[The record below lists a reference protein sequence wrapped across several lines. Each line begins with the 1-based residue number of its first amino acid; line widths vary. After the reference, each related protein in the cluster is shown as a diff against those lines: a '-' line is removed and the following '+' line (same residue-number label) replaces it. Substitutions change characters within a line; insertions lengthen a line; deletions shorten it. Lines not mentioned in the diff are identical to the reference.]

1 MIEVNIEKYEGPM
14 DLLLKLIEK
23 NKINIYDIPI
33 KEITEQYIKQI
44 EKISTDAKN
53 IAEFIVMASTLLEIK
68 SKFLIPDLD
77 DEEEVN
83 DPRDELV
90 QRLIEYKKVKLISA
104 FLKDLQ
110 EKSSL
115 QLSKL
120 REENIRTE
128 TININLEEDINILK
142 DVFTELLKRSSFKDE
157 EIIFDQEIIN
167 RDEYAIEDYI
177 SKITKLIRKSKK
189 LSLSSLIKSD
199 SCKQEVIT
207 IFIAILELVRQ
218 NRIKADQNK
227 DEISLRY
234 IEYENE

>member
-33 KEITEQYIKQI
+33 KEITEQYII
-44 EKISTDAKN
+44 HLEKISTDAKN
-53 IAEFIVMASTLLEIK
+53 IAEFIVMASTLIEIK
-68 SKFLIPDLD
+68 SKLLIPDID
-77 DEEEVN
+77 DENEET

-90 QRLIEYKKVKLISA
+90 QRLIEYKKVKIIST
-104 FLKDLQ
+104 FLKELQ

-120 REENIRTE
+120 REESIRTE
-128 TININLEEDINILK
+128 TININLDEDINILK

-167 RDEYAIEDYI
+167 RDEYIIEDYI
-177 SKITKLIRKSKK
+177 TKITNLIRKTKK
-189 LSLSSLIKSD
+189 INLSSLIKSD
-199 SCKQEVIT
+199 TCKQEVIT

-218 NRIKADQNK
+218 NRIKANQNK

-234 IEYENE
+234 VENEHE

>member
-33 KEITEQYIKQI
+33 KEITEQYIIHI

-53 IAEFIVMASTLLEIK
+53 IAEFIVMASTLIEIK
-68 SKFLIPDLD
+68 SKLLIPDID
-77 DEEEVN
+77 DENEET

-90 QRLIEYKKVKLISA
+90 QRLIEYKKVKIIST
-104 FLKDLQ
+104 FLKELQ

-120 REENIRTE
+120 REESIRTE
-128 TININLEEDINILK
+128 TININLDEDINILK

-167 RDEYAIEDYI
+167 RDEYIIEDYI
-177 SKITKLIRKSKK
+177 SKITNLIRKTKK
-189 LSLSSLIKSD
+189 INLSSLIKSD
-199 SCKQEVIT
+199 TCKQEVIT

-218 NRIKADQNK
+218 NRIKANQNK

-234 IEYENE
+234 VENEHE

>member
-68 SKFLIPDLD
+68 SKLLIPDLD

>member
-33 KEITEQYIKQI
+33 KEITEQYINHI

-68 SKFLIPDLD
+68 SKLLIPNLD
-77 DEEEVN
+77 DEEEES

-90 QRLIEYKKVKLISA
+90 QRLIEYKKVKLIST

-120 REENIRTE
+120 REESIRTE

-142 DVFTELLKRSSFKDE
+142 DVFTELLKRSSFKDD

-167 RDEYAIEDYI
+167 RDEYVIEDYI
-177 SKITKLIRKSKK
+177 SKITKLVRKSKN
-189 LSLSSLIKSD
+189 
-199 SCKQEVIT
+199 Q
-207 IFIAILELVRQ
+207 LEFT
-218 NRIKADQNK
+218 
-227 DEISLRY
+227 Y
-234 IEYENE
+234 

>member
-33 KEITEQYIKQI
+33 KEITEQYII
-44 EKISTDAKN
+44 HLEKISTDAKN
-53 IAEFIVMASTLLEIK
+53 IAEFIVMASTLIEIK
-68 SKFLIPDLD
+68 SKLLIPDID
-77 DEEEVN
+77 DENEET

-90 QRLIEYKKVKLISA
+90 QRLIEYKKVKIIST
-104 FLKDLQ
+104 FLKELQ

-120 REENIRTE
+120 REESIRTE
-128 TININLEEDINILK
+128 TININLDEDINILK

-167 RDEYAIEDYI
+167 RDEYIIEDYI
-177 SKITKLIRKSKK
+177 SKITNLIRKTKK
-189 LSLSSLIKSD
+189 INLSSLIKSD
-199 SCKQEVIT
+199 TCKQEVIT

-218 NRIKADQNK
+218 NRIKANQNK

-234 IEYENE
+234 VENEHE

>member
-33 KEITEQYIKQI
+33 KEITEQYISHI

-68 SKFLIPDLD
+68 SKLLIPDLD
-77 DEEEVN
+77 DEDEEV
-83 DPRDELV
+83 DPRDEIV
-90 QRLIEYKKVKLISA
+90 QRLIEYKKVKLIST

-115 QLSKL
+115 HLSKL
-120 REENIRTE
+120 REESIRTE
-128 TININLEEDINILK
+128 TVNINLDEDINILK

-157 EIIFDQEIIN
+157 EILFDQEIIN
-167 RDEYAIEDYI
+167 RDEYVIEDYI
-177 SKITKLIRKSKK
+177 IKITYLIKK
-189 LSLSSLIKSD
+189 TKKINLSSLIKSN

-207 IFIAILELVRQ
+207 VFIAILELVRQ
-218 NRIKADQNK
+218 NRIKADQDK

-234 IEYENE
+234 VENENE

>member
-33 KEITEQYIKQI
+33 KEITEQYISHI

-68 SKFLIPDLD
+68 SKLLIPDLD
-77 DEEEVN
+77 DEDEEV

-90 QRLIEYKKVKLISA
+90 QRLIEYKKVKLIST

-115 QLSKL
+115 HLSKL
-120 REENIRTE
+120 REESIRTE
-128 TININLEEDINILK
+128 TVNINLDEDINILK

-157 EIIFDQEIIN
+157 EILFDQEIIN
-167 RDEYAIEDYI
+167 RDEYVIEDYI
-177 SKITKLIRKSKK
+177 IKITYLIKK
-189 LSLSSLIKSD
+189 TKKINLSSLIKSN

-207 IFIAILELVRQ
+207 VFIAILELVRQ
-218 NRIKADQNK
+218 NRIKADQDK

-234 IEYENE
+234 VENENE

>member
-33 KEITEQYIKQI
+33 KEITEQYINHI

-68 SKFLIPDLD
+68 SKLLIPNLD
-77 DEEEVN
+77 DEEEES

-90 QRLIEYKKVKLISA
+90 QRLIEYKKVKLIST

-120 REENIRTE
+120 REESIRTE

-142 DVFTELLKRSSFKDE
+142 DVFTELLKRSSFKDD

-167 RDEYAIEDYI
+167 RDEYVIEDYI
-177 SKITKLIRKSKK
+177 SKITKLVRKSKK
-189 LSLSSLIKSD
+189 ISLSSLIKSD

-234 IEYENE
+234 VEYEDE

>member
-33 KEITEQYIKQI
+33 KEITEQYIIHI

-53 IAEFIVMASTLLEIK
+53 IAEFIVMASTLIEIK
-68 SKFLIPDLD
+68 SKLLIPDID
-77 DEEEVN
+77 DENEET

-90 QRLIEYKKVKLISA
+90 QRLIEYKKVKIIST
-104 FLKDLQ
+104 FLKELQ

-120 REENIRTE
+120 REESIRTE
-128 TININLEEDINILK
+128 TININLDEDINILK

-167 RDEYAIEDYI
+167 RDEYIIEDYI
-177 SKITKLIRKSKK
+177 SKITNLIRKTKK
-189 LSLSSLIKSD
+189 INLSSLIKSD
-199 SCKQEVIT
+199 TCKQEVIT

-234 IEYENE
+234 VENEHE